1 MLIVFHLRTSYSKAT
16 GIRRTNVIRVEMLS
30 TGDEVLHGQIVDTN
44 AAWLADIL
52 FQHGLPMTSRTTV
65 GDALESLVSTLQA
78 RSQQADVLIVN
89 GGLGPTSDDLSA
101 LAAAQACGVE
111 LELQQAWLTQMEA
124 WFASRG
130 RVMAA
135 SNRKQAEIP
144 ANAELIDNPVGTAC
158 GFALQ
163 LNRCWMFFT
172 PGVPSEFKV
181 MVEQQIIPRLKAR
194 FSPPEPPI
202 CLRLTTFG
210 RGESDL
216 AAELEPLSLPEG
228 VVMGYRSSMPII
240 EIKLTGPASQ
250 RVAMEQVWQQVR
262 LQLAECTLYEGT
274 AGLPALLARELQQR
288 DYQLTLSEQYT
299 AGLLNWQLAA
309 AGVPL
314 RGAQILPPQQETLTQ
329 QVARTRELATQQQ
342 ATLALSVGD
351 LQQEEIAVA
360 LHAPAG
366 SWGQRVKFSTG
377 RHNLET
383 RQKVV
388 AMMAM
393 NMLRRWLHGSEVT
406 TGHGWIDVIETVRQ

>member
-1 MLIVFHLRTSYSKAT
+1 
-16 GIRRTNVIRVEMLS
+16 VIRVEMLS

-44 AAWLADIL
+44 AAWLADML
-52 FQHGLPMTSRTTV
+52 FQQGLPMTSRTTV
-65 GDALESLVSTLQA
+65 GDSLESLIATLQA
-78 RSQQADVLIVN
+78 RSREADVLIVN

-101 LAAAQACGVE
+101 LAAARACGVE
-111 LELQQAWLTQMEA
+111 LEVQQEWLEQMEA

-181 MVEQQIIPRLKAR
+181 MVEQQIIPRLKAK

-210 RGESDL
+210 RGESDI
-216 AAELEPLSLPEG
+216 AAELEPLALPEG

-262 LQLAECTLYEGT
+262 LQLAECTIFEGT
-274 AGLPALLARELQQR
+274 EGLPALLARELEQR
-288 DYQLTLSEQYT
+288 GEQLAVSEQYT
-299 AGLLNWQLAA
+299 AGLLYWQLAGA
-309 AGVPL
+309 SVPL
-314 RGAQILPPQQETLTQ
+314 RGADIFPPRQETLEQ
-329 QVARTRELATQQQ
+329 QVIRTRELAAQQQ
-342 ATLALSVGD
+342 AALALSVGS
-351 LQQEEIAVA
+351 LEQEEISVA
-360 LHAPAG
+360 LHTPDG
-366 SWGQRVKFSTG
+366 SFGQRVKFSTG

-393 NMLRRWLHGSEVT
+393 NMLRRWLHGSEVS
-406 TGHGWIDVIETVRQ
+406 TGHGWIDVVETVRQ

>member
-1 MLIVFHLRTSYSKAT
+1 M
-16 GIRRTNVIRVEMLS
+16 IRVEMLS

-44 AAWLADIL
+44 AAWLADVL

-65 GDALESLVSTLQA
+65 GDSLDSLIATLQA
-78 RSQQADVLIVN
+78 RSHEADVLIVN

-111 LELQQAWLTQMEA
+111 LEMQQGWLEQMEA

-181 MVEQQIIPRLKAR
+181 MVEQQIIPRLKAK
-194 FSPPEPPI
+194 FTPPEPPV

-210 RGESDL
+210 RGESDI
-216 AAELEPLSLPEG
+216 AAELESLPLPEG

-250 RVAMEQVWQQVR
+250 RVAMEQAWQQVR
-262 LQLAECTLYEGT
+262 LLLAECTIFEGT
-274 AGLPALLARELQQR
+274 EGLPSLLARELTQR
-288 DYQLTLSEQYT
+288 GAALAISEQYT
-299 AGLLNWQLAA
+299 AGLLYWQLAA
-309 AGVPL
+309 ASVPL
-314 RGAQILPPQQETLTQ
+314 RGADILPSRPETLEQ
-329 QVARTRELATQQQ
+329 QVARTGQLAAQQQ
-342 ATLALSVGD
+342 AALALSVGSLD
-351 LQQEEIAVA
+351 QEEIAIA
-360 LHAPAG
+360 LHTPEG
-366 SWGQRVKFSTG
+366 SVGQRVKFSTG

-393 NMLRRWLHGSEVT
+393 NMLRRWLHGSEVS
-406 TGHGWIDVIETVRQ
+406 TGHGWIDVVETIRQ

>member
-1 MLIVFHLRTSYSKAT
+1 
-16 GIRRTNVIRVEMLS
+16 MLS

-52 FQHGLPMTSRTTV
+52 FQQGLPMTSRTTV
-65 GDALESLVSTLQA
+65 GDSLESLIDTLQT
-78 RSQQADVLIVN
+78 RSHEADVLIVN

-101 LAAAQACGVE
+101 LAAARACGVE
-111 LELQQAWLTQMEA
+111 LEMQQDWLAQMEA

-163 LNRCWMFFT
+163 LNRCWIFFT

-181 MVEQQIIPRLKAR
+181 MVEQQIIPRLKAK

-210 RGESDL
+210 RGESDI
-216 AAELEPLSLPEG
+216 AAELEPLALPKG

-262 LQLAECTLYEGT
+262 LLLAECTIFEGT
-274 AGLPALLARELQQR
+274 EGLPALLARELTQR
-288 DYQLTLSEQYT
+288 GEQLAVSEQYT
-299 AGLLNWQLAA
+299 AGLLYWQLAA
-309 AGVPL
+309 ASVPL
-314 RGAQILPPQQETLTQ
+314 RGADILPSTQETLEQ
-329 QVARTRELATQQQ
+329 QVTRTRELAAQQQ
-342 ATLALSVGD
+342 AALALSVGS
-351 LQQEEIAVA
+351 LEQETISVA
-360 LHAPAG
+360 LHTPDG
-366 SWGQRVKFSTG
+366 GFGQRVKFSTG

-393 NMLRRWLHGSEVT
+393 NMLRRWLHGSEVS
-406 TGHGWIDVIETVRQ
+406 TGHGWIDVVETVRQ

>member
-1 MLIVFHLRTSYSKAT
+1 M
-16 GIRRTNVIRVEMLS
+16 IRVEMLS

-44 AAWLADIL
+44 AAWLADVL

-65 GDALESLVSTLQA
+65 GDSLDSLIATLQA
-78 RSQQADVLIVN
+78 RSHEADVLIVN

-111 LELQQAWLTQMEA
+111 LEMQQGWLEQMEA

-163 LNRCWMFFT
+163 LNCCWMFFT

-181 MVEQQIIPRLKAR
+181 MVEQQIIPRLKAK
-194 FSPPEPPI
+194 FTPPEPPV

-210 RGESDL
+210 RGESDI
-216 AAELEPLSLPEG
+216 AAELESLPLPEG

-250 RVAMEQVWQQVR
+250 RVAMEQAWQQVR
-262 LQLAECTLYEGT
+262 LLLAECTIFEGT
-274 AGLPALLARELQQR
+274 EGLPALLARELTQR
-288 DYQLTLSEQYT
+288 GAALAISEQYT
-299 AGLLNWQLAA
+299 AGLLYWQLAA
-309 AGVPL
+309 ASVPL
-314 RGAQILPPQQETLTQ
+314 RGADILPSRPETLEQ
-329 QVARTRELATQQQ
+329 QVARTSQLAAQQQ
-342 ATLALSVGD
+342 AALALSVGSLD
-351 LQQEEIAVA
+351 QEEIAIA
-360 LHAPAG
+360 LHTPEG
-366 SWGQRVKFSTG
+366 SVGQRVKFSTG

-393 NMLRRWLHGSEVT
+393 NMLRRWLHGSEVS
-406 TGHGWIDVIETVRQ
+406 TGHGWIDVVETIRQ

>member
-1 MLIVFHLRTSYSKAT
+1 
-16 GIRRTNVIRVEMLS
+16 VIRVEMLS

-44 AAWLADIL
+44 AAWLADVL

-65 GDALESLVSTLQA
+65 GDSLDSLIATLQA
-78 RSQQADVLIVN
+78 RSHEADVLIVN

-111 LELQQAWLTQMEA
+111 LEMQQGWLEQMEA

-181 MVEQQIIPRLKAR
+181 MVEQQIIPRLKAK
-194 FSPPEPPI
+194 FTPPEPPV

-210 RGESDL
+210 RGESDI
-216 AAELEPLSLPEG
+216 AAELESLPLPEG

-250 RVAMEQVWQQVR
+250 RVAMEQAWQQVR
-262 LQLAECTLYEGT
+262 LLLAECTIFEGT
-274 AGLPALLARELQQR
+274 EGLPALLARELTQR
-288 DYQLTLSEQYT
+288 GVALAVSEQYT
-299 AGLLNWQLAA
+299 AGLLYWQLAA
-309 AGVPL
+309 ASVPL
-314 RGAQILPPQQETLTQ
+314 RGADILPSRPETLEQ
-329 QVARTRELATQQQ
+329 QVARTGQLATQQQ
-342 ATLALSVGD
+342 AALALSVGSLD
-351 LQQEEIAVA
+351 QEEIAIA
-360 LHAPAG
+360 LHTPEG
-366 SWGQRVKFSTG
+366 SVGQRVKFSTG

-393 NMLRRWLHGSEVT
+393 NMLRRWLHGSEVS
-406 TGHGWIDVIETVRQ
+406 TGHGWIDVVETIRQ

>member
-1 MLIVFHLRTSYSKAT
+1 M
-16 GIRRTNVIRVEMLS
+16 IRVEMLS

-44 AAWLADIL
+44 AAWLADVL

-65 GDALESLVSTLQA
+65 GDSLDSLIATLQA
-78 RSQQADVLIVN
+78 RSHEADVLIVN

-111 LELQQAWLTQMEA
+111 LEMQQGWLEQMEA

-181 MVEQQIIPRLKAR
+181 MVEQQIIPRLKAK
-194 FSPPEPPI
+194 FTPPEPPV

-210 RGESDL
+210 RGESDI
-216 AAELEPLSLPEG
+216 AAELESLPLPEG

-250 RVAMEQVWQQVR
+250 RVAMEQAWQQVR
-262 LQLAECTLYEGT
+262 LLLAECTIFEGT
-274 AGLPALLARELQQR
+274 EGLPALLARELTQR
-288 DYQLTLSEQYT
+288 GAALAVSEQYT
-299 AGLLNWQLAA
+299 AGLLYWQLAA
-309 AGVPL
+309 ASVPL
-314 RGAQILPPQQETLTQ
+314 RGADILPSRPETLEQ
-329 QVARTRELATQQQ
+329 QVARTGQLATQQQ
-342 ATLALSVGD
+342 AALALSVGSLD
-351 LQQEEIAVA
+351 QEEIAIA
-360 LHAPAG
+360 LHTPEG
-366 SWGQRVKFSTG
+366 SVGQRVKFSTG

-393 NMLRRWLHGSEVT
+393 NMLRRWLHGSEVS
-406 TGHGWIDVIETVRQ
+406 TGHGWIDVVETIRQ

>member
-1 MLIVFHLRTSYSKAT
+1 
-16 GIRRTNVIRVEMLS
+16 MLS

-44 AAWLADIL
+44 AAWLADML
-52 FQHGLPMTSRTTV
+52 FQQGLPMTSRTTA
-65 GDALESLVSTLQA
+65 GDSLALLIATLQA
-78 RSQQADVLIVN
+78 RSHEADVLIVN

-101 LAAAQACGVE
+101 LAAARACGVE
-111 LELQQAWLTQMEA
+111 LAMQQDWLEQMEA

-130 RVMAA
+130 RIMAA

-181 MVEQQIIPRLKAR
+181 MVEQQIIPRLKAK
-194 FSPPEPPI
+194 FSPPEPPV

-210 RGESDL
+210 RGESDI
-216 AAELEPLSLPEG
+216 AAELEPLLLPEG

-262 LQLAECTLYEGT
+262 LLLAECTIFEGT
-274 AGLPALLARELQQR
+274 EGLPALLACELEQR
-288 DYQLTLSEQYT
+288 GEQLAVSEQYT
-299 AGLLNWQLAA
+299 AGLLYWQLAA
-309 AGVPL
+309 ASVPL
-314 RGAQILPPQQETLTQ
+314 RGADILVARQETLEQ
-329 QVARTRELATQQQ
+329 QVSRTRDFAAQQQ
-342 ATLALSVGD
+342 AALALSVGS
-351 LQQEEIAVA
+351 LEQEEISVA
-360 LHAPAG
+360 LHTPKG
-366 SWGQRVKFSTG
+366 SFGQRVKFSTG
-377 RHNLET
+377 RYNLET

-393 NMLRRWLHGSEVT
+393 NMLRRWLHGSEVS
-406 TGHGWIDVIETVRQ
+406 TGHGWIDVVETVRQ

>member
-1 MLIVFHLRTSYSKAT
+1 M
-16 GIRRTNVIRVEMLS
+16 IRVEMLS

-44 AAWLADIL
+44 AAWLADVL
-52 FQHGLPMTSRTTV
+52 FQNGLPMSSRSTV
-65 GDALESLVSTLQA
+65 GDSLSSLVETLQA
-78 RSQQADVLIVN
+78 RSEVADVLIVN

-101 LAAAQACGVE
+101 LAAAKASGVE
-111 LELQQAWLTQMEA
+111 LVMHQAWLDNIEA

-144 ANAELIDNPVGTAC
+144 ANAEMLDNPVGTAC
-158 GFALQ
+158 GFALR
-163 LNRCWMFFT
+163 LNRCWIFFT

-181 MVEQQIIPRLKAR
+181 MVEQQILPRLKQQ
-194 FSPPEPPI
+194 FDLPEPPL

-210 RGESDL
+210 RGESDI
-216 AAELEPLSLPEG
+216 AAELEPLALPEG

-262 LQLAECTLYEGT
+262 LLLAECTIFEGT
-274 AGLPALLARELQQR
+274 EGLPALLARELKDR
-288 DYQLTLSEQYT
+288 GFRLALSEQYT
-299 AGLLNWQLAA
+299 AGLLHWQLAA
-309 AGVPL
+309 AEVPL
-314 RGAQILPPQQETLTQ
+314 SAAEILPAHQEGLEE
-329 QVARTRELATQQQ
+329 QVQRTRALAAHQGTV
-342 ATLALSVGD
+342 LALSTGA
-351 LQQEEIAVA
+351 LEEGEVSLA
-360 LHAPAG
+360 LHTPEA
-366 SWGQRVKFSTG
+366 SWGQRVKFTHG

-393 NMLRRWLHGSEVT
+393 NMLRRWLHGSEVS
-406 TGHGWIDVIETVRQ
+406 TGHGWIDVLESVKL

>member
-1 MLIVFHLRTSYSKAT
+1 M
-16 GIRRTNVIRVEMLS
+16 IRVEMLS

-44 AAWLADIL
+44 AAWLADML
-52 FQHGLPMTSRTTV
+52 FQQGLPMTSRTTV
-65 GDALESLVSTLQA
+65 GDSLESLIATLQA
-78 RSQQADVLIVN
+78 RSHEADVLIVN

-101 LAAAQACGVE
+101 LAAARACGVE
-111 LELQQAWLTQMEA
+111 LAMQQEWLEQMEA

-130 RVMAA
+130 RIMAA

-181 MVEQQIIPRLKAR
+181 MVEQQIIPRLKAK
-194 FSPPEPPI
+194 FSPPEPPV

-210 RGESDL
+210 RGESDI
-216 AAELEPLSLPEG
+216 AAELEPLVLPEG

-262 LQLAECTLYEGT
+262 LLLAECTIFEGT
-274 AGLPALLARELQQR
+274 EGLPALLARELEHR
-288 DYQLTLSEQYT
+288 GEQLAVSEQYT
-299 AGLLNWQLAA
+299 AGLLYWQLAA
-309 AGVPL
+309 ASVPL
-314 RGAQILPPQQETLTQ
+314 RGADILPARQETLEQ
-329 QVARTRELATQQQ
+329 QVSRTRDLAAQQQ
-342 ATLALSVGD
+342 AALALSVGS
-351 LQQEEIAVA
+351 LEQEEISVA
-360 LHAPAG
+360 LHTPEG
-366 SWGQRVKFSTG
+366 SFGQRVKFSTG
-377 RHNLET
+377 RYNLET

-393 NMLRRWLHGSEVT
+393 NMLRRWLHGSEVS
-406 TGHGWIDVIETVRQ
+406 TGHGWIDVVETVRQ

>member
-1 MLIVFHLRTSYSKAT
+1 M
-16 GIRRTNVIRVEMLS
+16 IRVEMLS

-44 AAWLADIL
+44 AAWLADML
-52 FQHGLPMTSRTTV
+52 FQQGLPMTSRTTV
-65 GDALESLVSTLQA
+65 GDSLESLIATLQA
-78 RSQQADVLIVN
+78 RSHEADVLIVN

-101 LAAAQACGVE
+101 LAAARASGVE
-111 LELQQAWLTQMEA
+111 LAMQQEWLEQMEA

-181 MVEQQIIPRLKAR
+181 MVEQQIIPRLKTK
-194 FSPPEPPI
+194 FSPPEPPV

-210 RGESDL
+210 RGESDI
-216 AAELEPLSLPEG
+216 AAELEPLALPEG

-262 LQLAECTLYEGT
+262 LLLAECTIFEGT
-274 AGLPALLARELQQR
+274 EGLPALLARELEQR
-288 DYQLTLSEQYT
+288 GEQLAVSEQYT
-299 AGLLNWQLAA
+299 AGLLYWQLAA
-309 AGVPL
+309 ASVPL
-314 RGAQILPPQQETLTQ
+314 RGADILPPKSEGLEQ
-329 QVARTRELATQQQ
+329 QVSRTRDLAAQQQ
-342 ATLALSVGD
+342 AALALSVGS
-351 LQQEEIAVA
+351 LEQEEISVA
-360 LHAPAG
+360 LHTPEG
-366 SWGQRVKFSTG
+366 SFGQRVKFSTG
-377 RHNLET
+377 RYNLET

-393 NMLRRWLHGSEVT
+393 NMLRRWLHGSEVS
-406 TGHGWIDVIETVRQ
+406 TGHGWIDVVETVRQ

>member
-1 MLIVFHLRTSYSKAT
+1 
-16 GIRRTNVIRVEMLS
+16 MLS

-44 AAWLADIL
+44 AAWLADVL

-65 GDALESLVSTLQA
+65 GDSLDSLIATLQA
-78 RSQQADVLIVN
+78 RSHEADVLIVN

-111 LELQQAWLTQMEA
+111 LEMQQEWLEQMEA

-181 MVEQQIIPRLKAR
+181 MVEQQIIPRLKAK
-194 FSPPEPPI
+194 FTPPEPPV

-210 RGESDL
+210 RGESDI
-216 AAELEPLSLPEG
+216 AAELESLPLPEG

-250 RVAMEQVWQQVR
+250 RVAMEQAWQQVR
-262 LQLAECTLYEGT
+262 LLLAECTIFEGT
-274 AGLPALLARELQQR
+274 EGLPSLLARELTQR
-288 DYQLTLSEQYT
+288 GSALAISEQYT
-299 AGLLNWQLAA
+299 AGLLYWQLAA
-309 AGVPL
+309 ASVPL
-314 RGAQILPPQQETLTQ
+314 RGADILPSRPETLEQ
-329 QVARTRELATQQQ
+329 QVARTSQLAAQQQ
-342 ATLALSVGD
+342 AALALSVGSLD
-351 LQQEEIAVA
+351 QEEIAIA
-360 LHAPAG
+360 LHTPEG
-366 SWGQRVKFSTG
+366 SVGQRVKFSTG

-393 NMLRRWLHGSEVT
+393 NMLRRWLHGSEVS
-406 TGHGWIDVIETVRQ
+406 TGHGWIDVLETIRQ

>member
-1 MLIVFHLRTSYSKAT
+1 
-16 GIRRTNVIRVEMLS
+16 MLS

-44 AAWLADIL
+44 AAWLADVL
-52 FQHGLPMTSRTTV
+52 FQHGLPMSSRSTV
-65 GDALESLVSTLQA
+65 GDSLSSLVETLQA
-78 RSQQADVLIVN
+78 RSQVADVLIVN

-101 LAAAQACGVE
+101 LAAAQASGVE
-111 LELQQAWLTQMEA
+111 LVLHQAWLDNIEA

-144 ANAELIDNPVGTAC
+144 ANAEMLDNPVGTAC
-158 GFALQ
+158 GFALR
-163 LNRCWMFFT
+163 LNRCWIFFT

-181 MVEQQIIPRLKAR
+181 MVEQQILPRLKQQ
-194 FSPPEPPI
+194 FELPEPPL

-210 RGESDL
+210 RGESDI
-216 AAELEPLSLPEG
+216 AAELEPLALPEG

-262 LQLAECTLYEGT
+262 LLLAECTIFEGT
-274 AGLPALLARELQQR
+274 EGLPALLARELEQR
-288 DYQLTLSEQYT
+288 GFRLALSEQYT
-299 AGLLNWQLAA
+299 AGLLHWQLAA
-309 AGVPL
+309 AEVPMS
-314 RGAQILPPQQETLTQ
+314 AAEILPTHSEDLEE
-329 QVARTRELATQQQ
+329 QVQRTRALAAQQG
-342 ATLALSVGD
+342 TVLALSTGS
-351 LQQEEIAVA
+351 LEEGEVSLA
-360 LHAPAG
+360 LHTSEA
-366 SWGQRVKFSTG
+366 SWGQRVKFTHG

-393 NMLRRWLHGSEVT
+393 NMLRRWLHGSEVS
-406 TGHGWIDVIETVRQ
+406 TGHGWIDVLESVKL

>member
-1 MLIVFHLRTSYSKAT
+1 M
-16 GIRRTNVIRVEMLS
+16 IRVEMLS

-44 AAWLADIL
+44 AAWLADVL

-65 GDALESLVSTLQA
+65 GDSLDSLIATLQA
-78 RSQQADVLIVN
+78 RSHEADVLIVN

-111 LELQQAWLTQMEA
+111 LEMQQGWLEQMEA
-124 WFASRG
+124 WFTSRG

-181 MVEQQIIPRLKAR
+181 MVEQQIIPRLKAK
-194 FSPPEPPI
+194 FTPPEPPV

-210 RGESDL
+210 RGESDI
-216 AAELEPLSLPEG
+216 AAELESLPLPEG

-250 RVAMEQVWQQVR
+250 RVAMEQAWQQVR
-262 LQLAECTLYEGT
+262 LLLAECTIFEGT
-274 AGLPALLARELQQR
+274 EGLPALLARELTQR
-288 DYQLTLSEQYT
+288 GAALAISEQYT
-299 AGLLNWQLAA
+299 AGLLYWQLAA
-309 AGVPL
+309 ASVPL
-314 RGAQILPPQQETLTQ
+314 RGADILPSRPETLEQ
-329 QVARTRELATQQQ
+329 QVARTCQLATQQQ
-342 ATLALSVGD
+342 AALALSVGSLD
-351 LQQEEIAVA
+351 QEEIAIA
-360 LHAPAG
+360 LHTPEG
-366 SWGQRVKFSTG
+366 SVGQRVKFSTG

-393 NMLRRWLHGSEVT
+393 NMLRRWLHGSDVS
-406 TGHGWIDVIETVRQ
+406 TGHGWIDVVETIRQ

>member
-1 MLIVFHLRTSYSKAT
+1 M
-16 GIRRTNVIRVEMLS
+16 IRVEMLS

-44 AAWLADIL
+44 AAWLADVL
-52 FQHGLPMTSRTTV
+52 FQQGLPMTSRTTV
-65 GDALESLVSTLQA
+65 GDSLESLIATLQS
-78 RSQQADVLIVN
+78 RSREADVLIVN

-101 LAAAQACGVE
+101 LAAARACGVA
-111 LELQQAWLTQMEA
+111 LEMQHEWLAQMEA

-144 ANAELIDNPVGTAC
+144 AGAELIDNPVGTAC

-163 LNRCWMFFT
+163 LNRCWIFFT

-181 MVEQQIIPRLKAR
+181 MVEQQIIPRLKAK

-210 RGESDL
+210 RGESDI

-262 LQLAECTLYEGT
+262 LQLAECTIFEGT
-274 AGLPALLARELQQR
+274 EGLPAL
-288 DYQLTLSEQYT
+288 T
-299 AGLLNWQLAA
+299 
-309 AGVPL
+309 
-314 RGAQILPPQQETLTQ
+314 
-329 QVARTRELATQQQ
+329 
-342 ATLALSVGD
+342 
-351 LQQEEIAVA
+351 
-360 LHAPAG
+360 
-366 SWGQRVKFSTG
+366 
-377 RHNLET
+377 
-383 RQKVV
+383 
-388 AMMAM
+388 
-393 NMLRRWLHGSEVT
+393 
-406 TGHGWIDVIETVRQ
+406 

>member
-1 MLIVFHLRTSYSKAT
+1 
-16 GIRRTNVIRVEMLS
+16 MLS

-52 FQHGLPMTSRTTV
+52 FQQGLPMTSRTTV
-65 GDALESLVSTLQA
+65 GDSLESLIDTLQT
-78 RSQQADVLIVN
+78 RSHEADVLIVN

-101 LAAAQACGVE
+101 LAAARACGVE
-111 LELQQAWLTQMEA
+111 LEMQQDWLAQMEA

-163 LNRCWMFFT
+163 LNRCWIFFT

-181 MVEQQIIPRLKAR
+181 MVEQQIIPRLKAK

-210 RGESDL
+210 RGESDI
-216 AAELEPLSLPEG
+216 AAELEPLALPEG

-262 LQLAECTLYEGT
+262 LLLAECTIFEGT
-274 AGLPALLARELQQR
+274 EGLPALLARELTQR
-288 DYQLTLSEQYT
+288 GEQLAVSEQYT
-299 AGLLNWQLAA
+299 AGLLYWQLAA
-309 AGVPL
+309 ASVPL
-314 RGAQILPPQQETLTQ
+314 RGADILPSTQETLEH
-329 QVARTRELATQQQ
+329 QVTRTRELAAQQQ
-342 ATLALSVGD
+342 AALALSVGS
-351 LQQEEIAVA
+351 LEQETISVA
-360 LHAPAG
+360 LHTPDG
-366 SWGQRVKFSTG
+366 GFGQRVKFSTG

-393 NMLRRWLHGSEVT
+393 NMLRRWLHGSEVS
-406 TGHGWIDVIETVRQ
+406 TGHGWIDVVETVRQ

>member
-1 MLIVFHLRTSYSKAT
+1 
-16 GIRRTNVIRVEMLS
+16 MLS

-44 AAWLADIL
+44 AAWLADVL

-65 GDALESLVSTLQA
+65 GDSLDSLIATLQA
-78 RSQQADVLIVN
+78 RSHEADVLIVN

-111 LELQQAWLTQMEA
+111 LEMQQGWLEQMEA

-181 MVEQQIIPRLKAR
+181 MVEQQIIPRLKAK
-194 FSPPEPPI
+194 FTPPEPPV

-210 RGESDL
+210 RGESDI
-216 AAELEPLSLPEG
+216 AAELESLPLPEG

-250 RVAMEQVWQQVR
+250 RVAMEQAWQQVR
-262 LQLAECTLYEGT
+262 LLLAECTIFEGT
-274 AGLPALLARELQQR
+274 EGLPALLARELTQR
-288 DYQLTLSEQYT
+288 GVALAVSEQYT
-299 AGLLNWQLAA
+299 AGLLYWQLAA
-309 AGVPL
+309 ASVPL
-314 RGAQILPPQQETLTQ
+314 RGADILPSRPETLEQ
-329 QVARTRELATQQQ
+329 QVARTGQLATQQQ
-342 ATLALSVGD
+342 AALALSVGSLD
-351 LQQEEIAVA
+351 QEEIAIA
-360 LHAPAG
+360 LHTPEG
-366 SWGQRVKFSTG
+366 SVGQRVKFSTG

-393 NMLRRWLHGSEVT
+393 NMLRRWLHGSEVS
-406 TGHGWIDVIETVRQ
+406 TGHGWIDVVETIRQ

>member
-1 MLIVFHLRTSYSKAT
+1 M
-16 GIRRTNVIRVEMLS
+16 IRVEMLS

-44 AAWLADIL
+44 AAWLADVL

-65 GDALESLVSTLQA
+65 GDSLDSLIATLQA
-78 RSQQADVLIVN
+78 RSHEADVLIVN

-111 LELQQAWLTQMEA
+111 LEMQQEWLEQMEA

-181 MVEQQIIPRLKAR
+181 MVEQQIIPRLKAK
-194 FSPPEPPI
+194 FTPPEPPV

-210 RGESDL
+210 RGESDI
-216 AAELEPLSLPEG
+216 AAELESLPLPEG

-250 RVAMEQVWQQVR
+250 RVAMEQAWQQVR
-262 LQLAECTLYEGT
+262 LLLAECTIFEGT
-274 AGLPALLARELQQR
+274 EGLPSLLARELTQR
-288 DYQLTLSEQYT
+288 GAALAISEQYT
-299 AGLLNWQLAA
+299 AGLLYWQLAA
-309 AGVPL
+309 ASVPL
-314 RGAQILPPQQETLTQ
+314 RGADILPSRPETLEQ
-329 QVARTRELATQQQ
+329 QVTRTGQLAAQQQ
-342 ATLALSVGD
+342 AALALSVGSLD
-351 LQQEEIAVA
+351 QEEIAIA
-360 LHAPAG
+360 LHTPEG
-366 SWGQRVKFSTG
+366 SVGQRVKFSTG

-393 NMLRRWLHGSEVT
+393 NMLRRWLHGSEVS
-406 TGHGWIDVIETVRQ
+406 TGHGWIDVVETIRQ

>member
-194 FSPPEPPI
+194 FSSPEPPI

-329 QVARTRELATQQQ
+329 QVARSRELATQQQ

-360 LHAPAG
+360 LHTPAG